1 MAMQEIKICHSY
13 QLPGGEIINY
23 VPDTPILDKVTPMLE
38 TWPGWKQ
45 PTTHV
50 RRWEDLP
57 QEARSYL
64 ERLQELAGIPISH
77 VSVGAEREAM
87 FAV

>member
-1 MAMQEIKICHSY
+1 
-13 QLPGGEIINY
+13 LF
-23 VPDTPILDKVTPMLE
+23 E

-57 QEARSYL
+57 QEARDYL
-64 ERLQELAGIPISH
+64 ERLQELAGIPIGY